1 MVKAPVIIVNGHG
14 THEIH
19 EKIKALTEIFLCSF
33 VDSVANIISFY
44 QISPV
49 PAKADY
55 LH

>member
-1 MVKAPVIIVNGHG
+1 MVKAPVIIVNSHG

-19 EKIKALTEIFLCSF
+19 EKIKALIEIFPCSS
-33 VDSVANIISFY
+33 VDSVANIFYFY
-44 QISPV
+44 QIAPV